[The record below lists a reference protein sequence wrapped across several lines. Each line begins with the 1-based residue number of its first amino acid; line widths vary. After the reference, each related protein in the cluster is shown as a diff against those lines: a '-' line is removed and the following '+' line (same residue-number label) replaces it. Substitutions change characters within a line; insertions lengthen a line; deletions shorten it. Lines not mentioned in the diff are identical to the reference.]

1 MQAARQFNEFPH
13 KEQDMYAVIVD
24 FKIKPEH
31 AAAFREVITSNARA
45 SVADEPG
52 CSLFDVC
59 VDPQDGTQIF
69 LYEIYDNLAAF
80 EAHLRTPHYAVF
92 DKVSAPMVETK
103 TVRKLSRIC
112 P

>member
-1 MQAARQFNEFPH
+1 
-13 KEQDMYAVIVD
+13 MYVIVVD

-31 AAAFREVITSNARA
+31 TAAFREAITVNARA

-52 CSLFDVC
+52 CSQFDVC
-59 VDPQDGTQIF
+59 ADPQDGTRIF

-92 DKVSAPMVETK
+92 DKLSAPMVEVK
-103 TVRKLSRIC
+103 TVSKLARIC

>member
-1 MQAARQFNEFPH
+1 
-13 KEQDMYAVIVD
+13 MYVIVVD

-31 AAAFREVITSNARA
+31 TAAFREAITINARA

-52 CSLFDVC
+52 CSQFDVC
-59 VDPQDGTQIF
+59 ADPQDGTRIF

-92 DKVSAPMVETK
+92 DKLSAPMVEAK
-103 TVRKLSRIC
+103 TVSKLSRIC

>member
-1 MQAARQFNEFPH
+1 
-13 KEQDMYAVIVD
+13 MYVIVVD

-31 AAAFREVITSNARA
+31 TAAFREAITVNARA

-52 CSLFDVC
+52 CSQFDVC
-59 VDPQDGTQIF
+59 ADPQDGTRIF

-92 DKVSAPMVETK
+92 DKLSAPMVEAK
-103 TVRKLSRIC
+103 TVSKLLRIC

>member
-1 MQAARQFNEFPH
+1 
-13 KEQDMYAVIVD
+13 MYVIVVD
-24 FKIKPEH
+24 FNIKPEH
-31 AAAFREVITSNARA
+31 AAAFREAINSNARA

-52 CSLFDVC
+52 CSQFDVC
-59 VDPQDGTQIF
+59 VDPQDGAQIF

-92 DKVSAPMVETK
+92 DKLSAPMVAAK
-103 TVRKLSRIC
+103 TVRKFSRIC

>member
-1 MQAARQFNEFPH
+1 
-13 KEQDMYAVIVD
+13 MYVIVVD

-31 AAAFREVITSNARA
+31 TAAFREAITINARA

-52 CSLFDVC
+52 CSQFDVC
-59 VDPQDGTQIF
+59 ADPQDGTRLF

-92 DKVSAPMVETK
+92 DKLSAPMVEAK
-103 TVRKLSRIC
+103 TVSKLSRIC